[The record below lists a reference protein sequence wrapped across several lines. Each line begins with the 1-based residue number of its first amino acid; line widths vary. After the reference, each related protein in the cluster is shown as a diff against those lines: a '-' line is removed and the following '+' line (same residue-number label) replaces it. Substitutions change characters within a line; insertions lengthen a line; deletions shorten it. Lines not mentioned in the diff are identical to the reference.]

1 MIEVVSPGPLTLV
14 EDLGRP
20 GFARWAVAPA
30 GAFDRAALRLAN
42 RLVGTA
48 ESAAGLETLGGLV
61 LRIGVD
67 CVVAVTGASGPL
79 HVVRAGVRAGRDRSA
94 PLHLRAGDLVEVGT
108 PTDGLRAYLAVRGGL
123 DAMPVL
129 GSRSRDTLAGLGP
142 EPLQGGDVLRVGA
155 AVVGAPHVDHA
166 AVRPWSGPLRVVL
179 GPRMDWFTLA
189 GVNDLLTSVWTVRAD
204 SDRVGIR
211 LDGPALRRRAPDRE
225 LPSEPM
231 VTGALQVPPDGRP
244 VILGP
249 DRPSTGGYPVIA
261 VVVDADL
268 DRLAQLRPGDRLV
281 LATLDTPPVG

>member
-1 MIEVVSPGPLTLV
+1 
-14 EDLGRP
+14 
-20 GFARWAVAPA
+20 
-30 GAFDRAALRLAN
+30 
-42 RLVGTA
+42 
-48 ESAAGLETLGGLV
+48 
-61 LRIGVD
+61 
-67 CVVAVTGASGPL
+67 
-79 HVVRAGVRAGRDRSA
+79 
-94 PLHLRAGDLVEVGT
+94 
-108 PTDGLRAYLAVRGGL
+108 
-123 DAMPVL
+123 
-129 GSRSRDTLAGLGP
+129 
-142 EPLQGGDVLRVGA
+142 
-155 AVVGAPHVDHA
+155 
-166 AVRPWSGPLRVVL
+166 
-179 GPRMDWFTLA
+179 MDWFTLA

-261 VVVDADL
+261 VVVDDDL